1 VDAASSAEVTA
12 ETVKNNPT
20 TLKYAQAIGINRALK
35 LARVVLSSLLS
46 IGVAPFVGVPSTRND
61 YKMVLFIYIAS
72 MMETSVED
80 YME

>member
-1 VDAASSAEVTA
+1 VQAASNAEVTA
-12 ETVKNNPT
+12 EVVKSDPT

-35 LARVVLSSLLS
+35 LARVVMSSLLS
-46 IGVAPFVGVPSTRND
+46 IGVAPFLGFPSNREE
-61 YKMVLFIYIAS
+61 YKMVLIIYLAS